1 MIGAILYSRITAVTG
16 TGATKYSC
24 HPISSGYIS
33 FIDAI
38 VDNGSSPVCYSTT
51 KV

>member
-1 MIGAILYSRITAVTG
+1 MIGAILYSRVTAETG

-24 HPISSGYIS
+24 HPISSGDIS

-38 VDNGSSPVCYSTT
+38 VDNSSSLICYTTT